1 MDLQSQNSKKQKRN
15 NSSLP
20 AYLVLPQQNEMVQGL
35 HCFQKGMSHR
45 RVVIS
50 KSHQSK
56 LADSSKA
63 GWGLI
68 AKYQMNDEAYNSKDD
83 KRMRQ
88 AEEHSLKK
96 EQNC

>member
-1 MDLQSQNSKKQKRN
+1 MDLQLQNSKKQKRN

-20 AYLVLPQQNEMVQGL
+20 AYLVLPKQKEMVQGL
-35 HCFQKGMSHR
+35 HCFQRGMNHR

-68 AKYQMNDEAYNSKDD
+68 AKYQMNDEAYNYKDD
-83 KRMRQ
+83 KRMCQ
-88 AEEHSLKK
+88 AEEHKK
-96 EQNC
+96 KQNC